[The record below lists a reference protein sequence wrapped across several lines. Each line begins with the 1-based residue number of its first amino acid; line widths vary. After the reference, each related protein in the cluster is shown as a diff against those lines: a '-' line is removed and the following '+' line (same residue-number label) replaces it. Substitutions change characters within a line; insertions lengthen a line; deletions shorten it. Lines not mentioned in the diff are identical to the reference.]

1 MTNSQEYSKL
11 FRVCSGLSGNEMM
24 LQDTDIE
31 AHCLKVSGE
40 TIQFVNRSSDH
51 RWLHCTVGVT
61 GASRML
67 VQ

>member
-1 MTNSQEYSKL
+1 MNIRNHL
-11 FRVCSGLSGNEMM
+11 VCSGSSDSEMM

-31 AHCLKVSGE
+31 APGLTVSGE

-51 RWLHCTVGVT
+51 RWSHCTVGVI